1 MSFLSKSILLDSQI
15 AFCLGGI
22 NMLYVSALAIG
33 IVVISGFIMVSQ
45 RKKKESA
52 PTLYRAIHIIGTL
65 IGASI
70 VVVAAF
76 MGDNRLWTNIVLA
89 TIIVILGAIL
99 GFGKPKKSSAK
110 YIFYSHATIG
120 IICYSIFLYYVATM

>member
-1 MSFLSKSILLDSQI
+1 MSFLSKSILLNNQI
-15 AFCLGGI
+15 GFFFGSV

-33 IVVISGFIMVSQ
+33 IVIIVGFIMFSK
-45 RKKKESA
+45 RKKRESV
-52 PTLYRAIHIIGTL
+52 PTLYKAIHIIGTL

-70 VVVAAF
+70 VVVAVF
-76 MGDNRLWTNIVLA
+76 MGDTRLWTNVVLA
-89 TIIVILGAIL
+89 TIIVILGLIL

-120 IICYSIFLYYVATM
+120 IICYCIFLYYIASL